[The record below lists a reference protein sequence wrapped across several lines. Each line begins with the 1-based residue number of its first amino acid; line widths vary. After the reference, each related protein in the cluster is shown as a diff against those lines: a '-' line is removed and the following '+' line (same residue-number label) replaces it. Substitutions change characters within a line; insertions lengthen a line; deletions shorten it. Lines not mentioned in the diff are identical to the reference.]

1 MHSTDQ
7 TPQTTDQ
14 APINWTNMIL
24 FTVTPALA
32 VTLVPAYGWIYGF
45 DAFEWAM
52 FAVMMVFCGMSI
64 TAGYHRLWSHK
75 TYEAHA
81 SVRFL
86 FALGGAFALQNDVLN
101 WASDHRRHHHYH
113 RHQ

>member
-52 FAVMMVFCGMSI
+52 FAVMMVFAACRLQQAI
-64 TAGYHRLWSHK
+64 TASGHIRPTRHMHPFASCSLWAVPSRYK
-75 TYEAHA
+75 MMCLIGRPTIAVII
-81 SVRFL
+81 SM
-86 FALGGAFALQNDVLN
+86 
-101 WASDHRRHHHYH
+101 
-113 RHQ
+113 